1 MALRSPNLNVMV
13 NAAKKAAR
21 AMVRDFGEVEQLQ
34 VSVKGPSDFVSAA
47 DLRAEKI
54 LRAEL
59 SKARPGWGFLGE
71 EGGETPAAEGA
82 LDHRWIVDPID
93 GTTNFIHGMPHF
105 AISIGLE
112 RAGELQAGVI
122 YNPITDEMFFAEKG
136 GGAFLNERRLRVAG
150 RQRLDQAVIGTGIP
164 HLGRGEHGPYLR
176 ELAHVMTATA
186 GIRRMGSA
194 ALDLAYV
201 AAGRYD
207 GFWEHG
213 LKPWDIAAGILLV
226 KEAGGFV
233 ADLDGKGGDP
243 MKSGNIIAANE
254 RLIGP
259 LGDLIR
265 KANA

>member
-1 MALRSPNLNVMV
+1 MALRSPNLNVMI

-34 VSVKGPSDFVSAA
+34 VSLKGPSDFVSAA

-59 SKARPGWGFLGE
+59 SKSRPGWGFLGE

-93 GTTNFIHGMPHF
+93 GTTNFIHGLPHF
-105 AISIGLE
+105 AISIALE
-112 RAGELQAGVI
+112 RAGELLAGVV
-122 YNPITDEMFFAEKG
+122 YNPITDELFFAERG
-136 GGAFLNERRLRVAG
+136 GGAFVNERRLRVAG

-186 GIRRMGSA
+186 GIRRLGSA
-194 ALDLAYV
+194 SLDLAYV

-226 KEAGGFV
+226 REAGGFV
-233 ADLDGKGGDP
+233 GDIDGKGDP

-254 RLIGP
+254 KLLGP